1 MEEITQNN
9 GQSVLTSQ
17 SEEPPSRKRPRKR
30 FSLRP
35 PQYIVLGFLAI
46 ILAGALL
53 LCLPISSTSGRFM
66 NFLTALFTSTSAV
79 CVTGLTVLSPA
90 VDLNGFG
97 QAVLLLLIQMGG
109 LGFMTLSTM
118 MMVILKRRITLKERI
133 AISEALDQ
141 GATKG
146 VVKLTIHI
154 TLLTLIIEGA
164 GMILLLPYLVYA
176 NGAIGIWQALFTSVS
191 SFCNAGFDIFG
202 SAAAPFPSMTGYVN
216 NVVICLTV
224 CFLIIV
230 GGMGFTVITDLIRS
244 KFRFRRLSL
253 HSKIVL
259 VMTGILLLLGFLA
272 FLCTEYNEALASL
285 GGGGK
290 VLAAFFQ
297 SVTTRTAGFNTVDQ
311 SALSPAGKIISMA
324 LMFVGAS
331 PASTGG
337 GIKTSSLAILVM
349 MVIAGLRGR
358 DDVVL
363 FKKSISYKRCL
374 KAVSLVVLSLA
385 LVLTLSMVLMFTEK
399 NTMPP
404 ELYNMENI
412 MFEAFSAFGTVGLS
426 TGVTPHL
433 SGAGQVAV
441 MIVMFFGRV
450 GPITI
455 GTLFISRRGRYNIS
469 YPEGNIL
476 LG

>member
-1 MEEITQNN
+1 MTQENLKTAATR
-9 GQSVLTSQ
+9 QKT
-17 SEEPPSRKRPRKR
+17 KKR

-46 ILAGALL
+46 ILIGAFL
-53 LCLPISSTSGRFM
+53 LCLPISNRSGEWL
-66 NFLTALFTSTSAV
+66 NYLSALFTSTSAV

-90 VDLNGFG
+90 VSFNGFG
-97 QAVLLLLIQMGG
+97 QVILLLLIQMGG

-118 MMVILKRRITLKERI
+118 MMVILKRKITLKDRI
-133 AISEALDQ
+133 ALSEALNQ
-141 GATKG
+141 TATKG
-146 VVKLTIHI
+146 VVKLSIHI

-164 GMILLLPYLVYA
+164 GMLLLMPYLVYA

-202 SAAAPFPSMTGYVN
+202 SAAAPFVSMTQYVN
-216 NVVICLTV
+216 NVVMCLTV

-230 GGMGFTVITDLIRS
+230 GGMGFTVITDILRN
-244 KFRFRRLSL
+244 KFRFKRLTL

-259 VMTGILLLLGFLA
+259 TMTLILLIGGFLL
-272 FLCTEYNEALASL
+272 FLGIEFSDSLAEL
-285 GGGGK
+285 GAGGK

-297 SVTTRTAGFNTVDQ
+297 SVTTRTAGFNTLDQ
-311 SALSPAGKIISMA
+311 SALSPAGKMITML
-324 LMFVGAS
+324 LMFIGAS

-337 GIKTSSLAILVM
+337 GIKTSTFAIVVIM
-349 MVIAGLRGR
+349 IIAGVGGR
-358 DDVVL
+358 DEVVL

-374 KAVSLVVLSLA
+374 KAVSLVAVSLCLVMA
-385 LVLTLSMVLMFTEK
+385 LGLVLMITEK
-399 NTMPP
+399 NTLPP
-404 ELYNMENI
+404 DLYSAENL

-426 TGVTPHL
+426 CGVTPHL
-433 SGAGQVAV
+433 SAAGQVAV

-455 GTLFISRRGRYNIS
+455 GTLFVSRRRNYNIR